1 VAEKGKKELSD
12 VFFFIYIG
20 LGPFTLYFIALS
32 NIKNEKHTI
41 KSMQ

>member
-1 VAEKGKKELSD
+1 MAEKGKKELSD
-12 VFFFIYIG
+12 VFLIYIG

>member
-1 VAEKGKKELSD
+1 MAEKGKKELSD
-12 VFFFIYIG
+12 VLYIYIG